1 MACVYSS
8 LGAEVTIVE
17 LTDSL
22 MPETDADLVKPYLEI
37 INNRYKEILLNTK
50 VKKMRSISSGIKVTF
65 EANKKEETKS
75 YERLFWRSEKVGKS

>member
-1 MACVYSS
+1 MPDDERIMNSSSALEINSIPKNLLVVGGGIIGLEMACVYSS

-22 MPETDADLVKPYLEI
+22 MPKTDADLVKPYLEI

-50 VKKMRSISSGIKVTF
+50 VKKMR
-65 EANKKEETKS
+65 
-75 YERLFWRSEKVGKS
+75 